1 MAAKISAP
9 ELKRRKSIM
18 ATRGRGKNRGRHRR
32 MQVRRLASKPSFS
45 TGKRGR
51 DCLRGRLV
59 VIGVALAWRQD
70 DCFGH
75 AGPGS
80 RMWHRRRSSERRRHR
95 RAGFICRDN
104 LLLDRYCASNG
115 LLFAAGGR
123 KRRAA
128 RKIADGIRLNND
140 RLEPAHDPRRGLHRG
155 PRATARGNIIS

>member
-1 MAAKISAP
+1 LAA
-9 ELKRRKSIM
+9 RRSFRIRP
-18 ATRGRGKNRGRHRR
+18 A
-32 MQVRRLASKPSFS
+32 RLA
-45 TGKRGR
+45 RGIVAVHQR
-51 DCLRGRLV
+51 VAD
-59 VIGVALAWRQD
+59 IG
-70 DCFGH
+70 
-75 AGPGS
+75 
-80 RMWHRRRSSERRRHR
+80 
-95 RAGFICRDN
+95 AGFICRDN